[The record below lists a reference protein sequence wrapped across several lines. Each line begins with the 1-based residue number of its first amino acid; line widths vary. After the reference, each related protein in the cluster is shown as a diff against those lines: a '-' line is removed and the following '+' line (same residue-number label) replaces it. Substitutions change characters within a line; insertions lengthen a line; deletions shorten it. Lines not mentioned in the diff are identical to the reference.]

1 MEEKTTPEE
10 LLQELAAAFEEYID
24 AVDSA
29 RRQYHDS
36 TLWYL
41 DGLDHRIDRAEMRLW
56 AVKEDMKKLSP
67 PPSLS
72 RAPEY

>member
-41 DGLDHRIDRAEMRLW
+41 DGLDYRIDRAEMRLW

-67 PPSLS
+67 PPSLF
-72 RAPEY
+72 RAPE

>member
-24 AVDSA
+24 AVDRA
-29 RRQYHDS
+29 RRQYHNS

-41 DGLDHRIDRAEMRLW
+41 DGLDYRIDRAEMRLW
-56 AVKEDMKKLSP
+56 AVKEDMKKLHS

-72 RAPEY
+72 RRPE